1 MTERTGHTPDPADP
15 EGLRYA
21 VKQQGIALGRQADA
35 LSQVASAQQELFQ
48 RLDGLTQSLMD
59 LTGQMAPPAAPLSAS
74 GVAAVSASVPTPEN
88 FRLQPEPFHGD
99 VEACGGF
106 LLQCRLLFQ
115 QAPRYYNSDLSKI
128 TLIINSLRYKALQ
141 WAQAFLTTNPVTHL
155 SYEHFI
161 EEFKL
166 VFDQP
171 RKQEEAARKLL
182 ALRQRNRSVS
192 DHVIDFRILAV
203 EAGWTDP
210 VLRGVFYQSLSETI
224 KDHLCSQPETH
235 SFEELVTAALRSDT
249 RLRERQHERPSP
261 TRRTSTTPM
270 QDFPVP
276 SYPKRR
282 NVQKREDNKVS
293 SEEDSEDEKY
303 YPVPLEPGETYC
315 DQSELTPEVCDPT
328 HENSEHIH
336 QTGNTLPVLEEE
348 PERAGGTQH
357 CSDTEDSI
365 ASPPALIDCGEERH
379 QRPQRSHRRPKV
391 FTYDTL
397 GTPACY
403 KIGTHSYY
411 MDWNMPQLNT
421 VPTYYQ
427 LTPYGY

>member
-35 LSQVASAQQELFQ
+35 LSQ
-48 RLDGLTQSLMD
+48 
-59 LTGQMAPPAAPLSAS
+59 
-74 GVAAVSASVPTPEN
+74 
-88 FRLQPEPFHGD
+88 
-99 VEACGGF
+99 
-106 LLQCRLLFQ
+106 LLFPLPVSPLFPPPFPHQ
-115 QAPRYYNSDLSKI
+115 KTSVFSQSRFTAMSKPVG
-128 TLIINSLRYKALQ
+128 
-141 WAQAFLTTNPVTHL
+141 AFCSNAAFFFNKPQ
-155 SYEHFI
+155 
-161 EEFKL
+161 EFKL

-171 RKQEEAARKLL
+171 RKQEEAAR
-182 ALRQRNRSVS
+182 
-192 DHVIDFRILAV
+192 
-203 EAGWTDP
+203 WTDP

-270 QDFPVP
+270 QADFPVP